1 MARDR
6 SVCVEA
12 NTDDVPPPPR
22 GHSSLRS
29 QFREAPASAQS
40 VAQGRSLPS
49 SSSVPSGNARYI
61 RSTTTPPLRR
71 PPPAQPPPAEGSD
84 GDGNSKPEPQAR
96 ELRGKQG
103 AREGRGSKRMEN
115 GEGGTRAQEGGGGGG
130 AQEKAGVAGV
140 AREVLFVK
148 GNVAVHPSASSS
160 RKIAGQLRL
169 VKHGADVFLNWI
181 PYEPSSP
188 AGTPKGIAR
197 GSLLYSIR
205 SVAVSE
211 MRSIRRHTPP
221 FGWHYIIIVLTSGVA
236 FPPLYFYDG
245 GVKEF
250 LHVLKQHVMLERSL
264 DDPNVYNVNQSF
276 DLLQQRSL
284 ARLHLWDPP
293 STDPAEPPASAN
305 FRSMS
310 LPAARR
316 HAPPFRPSAPPAAAA
331 AAGGAAGRGGAGAG
345 GKYRLG
351 ERSASAVGPLRASRA
366 LGSVSEDEGEG
377 GEDAEGA
384 EGGKGKGTKAVRRN
398 KLPPSLA
405 PRSTAVTPTASD
417 GGAVD
422 AEEGGKESEGGGEGG
437 EEQQY
442 PSEAEMLRMLEAAH
456 ALAQQQAKQRRG
468 GRAGEAGEAGGG
480 GEGNGEQPSEAEMLR
495 ILEAANE
502 RALQDAARARA
513 LSHQQQHHHHHHRH
527 STHRQQPADVAKDI
541 SMQVLGGF
549 SAVTRMARGMLAAAP
564 AAMGEA
570 MGGLGGM
577 GGMGGYEGRLLGGR
591 DAEERMPAADAWG
604 GGWGGEEEEEEE
616 GESEGSLSRLT
627 TIKVHFLL
635 LGEGMRDGGKR
646 GVRSRG
652 STEEST
658 GVGEFELLDDF
669 QDNSSSLVPP
679 RPLLPPLSAD
689 EPVPASASM
698 PPLLPSS
705 PSHTPRPTHQWRGY
719 QDSEGRVSEA
729 NREAVLQRIF
739 YSGMDP
745 QLRSQVWPRL
755 LGYVP
760 WDASHAEREELR
772 QRQITAYNS
781 LLLQWQYPISLL
793 CSRSQRSVPSL
804 CAPSLSLP
812 PCCCHAVQS
821 ISEEQ
826 ARRFTKY
833 RERCSRIDK
842 DVVRTDRHLP
852 FFAGEGNENLER
864 VRRILITYAFYNF
877 DLGYCQGMGDLLAPL
892 LMVLGD
898 EVEAFWAF
906 TAYMETMAPN
916 FHRDQS
922 GMHAQLQALSQLV
935 QLVDPPLYEY
945 LESVDCLNFF
955 FCFRWILVRFKREF
969 EFEDTCRLWEA
980 LWSCHLSQHLHLFV
994 AAAVLKRHRR
1004 RIMDEQM
1011 EFDSLLKFANDLSCH
1026 IDLDAALRDAEA
1038 LCVLSGERGQA
1049 CMPVPPPP
1057 LEEMFEGPETG
1068 EEEVDD

>member
-1 MARDR
+1 
-6 SVCVEA
+6 
-12 NTDDVPPPPR
+12 
-22 GHSSLRS
+22 
-29 QFREAPASAQS
+29 
-40 VAQGRSLPS
+40 
-49 SSSVPSGNARYI
+49 
-61 RSTTTPPLRR
+61 
-71 PPPAQPPPAEGSD
+71 
-84 GDGNSKPEPQAR
+84 
-96 ELRGKQG
+96 
-103 AREGRGSKRMEN
+103 
-115 GEGGTRAQEGGGGGG
+115 
-130 AQEKAGVAGV
+130 
-140 AREVLFVK
+140 
-148 GNVAVHPSASSS
+148 
-160 RKIAGQLRL
+160 
-169 VKHGADVFLNWI
+169 
-181 PYEPSSP
+181 
-188 AGTPKGIAR
+188 
-197 GSLLYSIR
+197 
-205 SVAVSE
+205 
-211 MRSIRRHTPP
+211 
-221 FGWHYIIIVLTSGVA
+221 
-236 FPPLYFYDG
+236 
-245 GVKEF
+245 
-250 LHVLKQHVMLERSL
+250 
-264 DDPNVYNVNQSF
+264 
-276 DLLQQRSL
+276 
-284 ARLHLWDPP
+284 
-293 STDPAEPPASAN
+293 
-305 FRSMS
+305 
-310 LPAARR
+310 
-316 HAPPFRPSAPPAAAA
+316 
-331 AAGGAAGRGGAGAG
+331 
-345 GKYRLG
+345 
-351 ERSASAVGPLRASRA
+351 
-366 LGSVSEDEGEG
+366 
-377 GEDAEGA
+377 
-384 EGGKGKGTKAVRRN
+384 
-398 KLPPSLA
+398 
-405 PRSTAVTPTASD
+405 
-417 GGAVD
+417 
-422 AEEGGKESEGGGEGG
+422 
-437 EEQQY
+437 
-442 PSEAEMLRMLEAAH
+442 
-456 ALAQQQAKQRRG
+456 
-468 GRAGEAGEAGGG
+468 
-480 GEGNGEQPSEAEMLR
+480 
-495 ILEAANE
+495 
-502 RALQDAARARA
+502 
-513 LSHQQQHHHHHHRH
+513 
-527 STHRQQPADVAKDI
+527 
-541 SMQVLGGF
+541 MQVLGGF
-549 SAVTRMARGMLAAAP
+549 SAVTRMARGMLAVAP

-627 TIKVHFLL
+627 TIKVRFVL

-646 GVRSRG
+646 GVRSGG

-689 EPVPASASM
+689 E
-698 PPLLPSS
+698 
-705 PSHTPRPTHQWRGY
+705 WRGY

-781 LLLQWQYPISLL
+781 LLLQW
-793 CSRSQRSVPSL
+793 
-804 CAPSLSLP
+804 
-812 PCCCHAVQS
+812 QS

>member
-115 GEGGTRAQEGGGGGG
+115 GEGGTRAQEGAGGGG

-513 LSHQQQHHHHHHRH
+513 LSHQQQQHHHHHHHRH

-627 TIKVHFLL
+627 TIK
-635 LGEGMRDGGKR
+635 
-646 GVRSRG
+646 G

-689 EPVPASASM
+689 E
-698 PPLLPSS
+698 
-705 PSHTPRPTHQWRGY
+705 WRGY

-781 LLLQWQYPISLL
+781 LLLQW
-793 CSRSQRSVPSL
+793 
-804 CAPSLSLP
+804 
-812 PCCCHAVQS
+812 QS

>member
-115 GEGGTRAQEGGGGGG
+115 GEGGTRAQEGAGGGG

-276 DLLQQRSL
+276 DLLQQR
-284 ARLHLWDPP
+284 RVVQQ
-293 STDPAEPPASAN
+293 
-305 FRSMS
+305 
-310 LPAARR
+310 
-316 HAPPFRPSAPPAAAA
+316 
-331 AAGGAAGRGGAGAG
+331 GGEGRGQG

-513 LSHQQQHHHHHHRH
+513 LSHQQQQHHHHHHHRH

-604 GGWGGEEEEEEE
+604 GG
-616 GESEGSLSRLT
+616 
-627 TIKVHFLL
+627 
-635 LGEGMRDGGKR
+635 
-646 GVRSRG
+646 
-652 STEEST
+652 TEEST

-689 EPVPASASM
+689 E
-698 PPLLPSS
+698 
-705 PSHTPRPTHQWRGY
+705 WRGY

-781 LLLQWQYPISLL
+781 LLLQW
-793 CSRSQRSVPSL
+793 
-804 CAPSLSLP
+804 
-812 PCCCHAVQS
+812 QS